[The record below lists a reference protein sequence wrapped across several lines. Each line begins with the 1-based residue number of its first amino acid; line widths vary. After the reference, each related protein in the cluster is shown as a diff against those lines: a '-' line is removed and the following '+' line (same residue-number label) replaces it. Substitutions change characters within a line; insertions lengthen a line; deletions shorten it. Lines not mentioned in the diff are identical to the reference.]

1 MQAKVLVVGSL
12 NMDLVVRAPRLPR
25 GGETLAGQSFTT
37 IPGGKGANQ
46 AVAAARL
53 GAGVAMIGCLG
64 DDAYGDQLYR
74 ALQAEGIDCQGVE
87 RVAGESSGVAL
98 IVVDDSSQNAIVIVA
113 GGNGHLSP
121 AVLARHEHLLEQA
134 QVVVCQLESP
144 LETVG
149 HVLRRAHALG
159 KTVILNPA
167 PA

>member
-1 MQAKVLVVGSL
+1 M
-12 NMDLVVRAPRLPR
+12 
-25 GGETLAGQSFTT
+25 
-37 IPGGKGANQ
+37 
-46 AVAAARL
+46 
-53 GAGVAMIGCLG
+53 
-64 DDAYGDQLYR
+64 
-74 ALQAEGIDCQGVE
+74 
-87 RVAGESSGVAL
+87 AL

-167 PA
+167 PATRDVPADWLPDVYKRQSPSCSATRRAPSPARTSARSDGSRRPTAALCSSMRSATCRWSCRPTCCA